1 MKHLSMVILTIC
13 LVLLAPKVMALNLAV
28 DQDLMDFT
36 LQNELAENEISDLNN
51 PFLNQLQPLIENEQ
65 QIDQLLV
72 EQHNKFNPE
81 AAAEELE
88 VKGILVTGGEKI
100 ILIKDLINNTSE
112 LLRPGEMIAGY
123 TFLAYRD
130 NQATFI
136 KNGNEFTINY

>member
-36 LQNELAENEISDLNN
+36 LQNELDENEISDLNN
-51 PFLNQLQPLIENEQ
+51 PFLNQLQPLVEDEQ
-65 QIDQLLV
+65 QVDQLLV
-72 EQHNKFNPE
+72 EQNNNFNPE

-123 TFLAYRD
+123 TLLSYRD
-130 NQATFI
+130 SQVFLT

>member
-1 MKHLSMVILTIC
+1 
-13 LVLLAPKVMALNLAV
+13 
-28 DQDLMDFT
+28 MDFT

-51 PFLNQLQPLIENEQ
+51 PFLNQLQPLIEDEQ